1 MRCRFPQFAA
11 LHAGYG
17 LEHAAT
23 FGDNAL
29 SVYLNQVGIAARR
42 DMKDQM
48 HIRNTEA
55 ARRAQVRRWR
65 RLLAI
70 DRRHVRKPDIPIQAL
85 YKQSTGLPKKAVG
98 RVS

>member
-1 MRCRFPQFAA
+1 MRCRFPHFAA
-11 LHAGYG
+11 PHAGYG
-17 LEHAAT
+17 LEHVAT
-23 FGDNAL
+23 LDDNAP
-29 SVYLNQVGIAARR
+29 SVYLNQVGIAACRV
-42 DMKDQM
+42 MKDQM

-70 DRRHVRKPDIPIQAL
+70 DRRHVRKPDIPIGAL
-85 YKQSTGLPKKAVG
+85 YEQSTGLPKQAVG